1 MRLIYIAIS
10 SNVRFNFERQRLLT
24 KRILATCPS
33 CRRQGYFVWLGDQ
46 CWPEPVAR
54 RLGVPSVMSL
64 WSCPHCST
72 TVSELALIEP
82 SDQREDAHTE
92 ELPLQSDDSA
102 PLSHLTC

>member
-1 MRLIYIAIS
+1 
-10 SNVRFNFERQRLLT
+10 VRFSFERQRLLT

-72 TVSELALIEP
+72 TVSEQALIDP
-82 SDQREDAHTE
+82 SAADEEQAE

-102 PLSHLTC
+102 PLSYLTC